1 MKTIKYILYKEG
13 KYYISQSLNVDV
25 ASFGKTV
32 EEATTNL
39 KEALD
44 LYFEDAPARKNYKE
58 ISESLIGELSI
69 NI

>member
-1 MKTIKYILYKEG
+1 MKIIKYILQREG
-13 KYYISQSLNVDV
+13 KYYISQSLNVNV

-44 LYFEDAPARKNYKE
+44 LYFEDAPAPKNYQE

>member
-1 MKTIKYILYKEG
+1 MKTIKYIIYKEG

-44 LYFEDAPARKNYKE
+44 LYFEDAPARNSYQK
-58 ISESLIGELSI
+58 ISESLIGELKI